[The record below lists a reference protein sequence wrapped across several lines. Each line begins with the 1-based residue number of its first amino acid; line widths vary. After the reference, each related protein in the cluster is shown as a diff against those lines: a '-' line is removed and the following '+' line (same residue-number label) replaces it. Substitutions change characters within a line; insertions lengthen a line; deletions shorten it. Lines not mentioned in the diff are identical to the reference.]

1 MTEITGEKRLRLR
14 KSAQPIRNPSAAY
27 SKKCANFRTMKL
39 PSGEPRILAKIPRTL
54 SLMSF
59 DWLPSR
65 LESQNMHPAHA
76 AANNQKKTAS
86 TMRTVRFSGSI
97 YLSLFSFFILS
108 VLRRYEN
115 KINCRAL
122 RVNAQAVD
130 ALRRCKIAR
139 GYEHREHRAEREQS
153 ALRAAASLDELR
165 AA

>member
-1 MTEITGEKRLRLR
+1 MTEVTGEKRLRLR

-27 SKKCANFRTMKL
+27 SKKCANFRTIKL

-76 AANNQKKTAS
+76 AANNQKRRRARCAPS
-86 TMRTVRFSGSI
+86 DFGEYISESVF
-97 YLSLFSFFILS
+97 LFILS

-115 KINCRAL
+115 KIDRRAL